1 VPKFALP
8 VSPSSRNLP
17 ELIRTGGFSLV
28 ELAIVLI
35 IVALL
40 LSSLLSPLSAQIDQ
54 RNYNETQQQIS
65 EIREALI
72 GFAVVNG
79 RLPRPATSATNGA
92 ENPAICG
99 SEALCTGFIPWS
111 TLGVKKTDAWNKIIQ
126 YSVSP
131 AYADSLFALNTLG
144 SKKVQTR
151 DGAGNATYLIGANA
165 CSVASP
171 CAPAVIYSA
180 GKNNF
185 GFADDGTPL
194 PNESA
199 NNADEVANAG
209 VALPPPPPVFFSR
222 DRYTVPV
229 GGEFDDIVVWI
240 PPYLLFNRMVSAGKL
255 P

>member
-1 VPKFALP
+1 MKKRRDQYPMA
-8 VSPSSRNLP
+8 
-17 ELIRTGGFSLV
+17 GGFTLA
-28 ELAIVLI
+28 ELAVVLVIV
-35 IVALL
+35 
-40 LSSLLSPLSAQIDQ
+40 SLLIGGLLVPLSAQIDQ

-209 VALPPPPPVFFSR
+209 VALPPPPRCSFQGIG
-222 DRYTVPV
+222 T
-229 GGEFDDIVVWI
+229 
-240 PPYLLFNRMVSAGKL
+240 LFRWAESLTTLSSGFRPTSCSTAWFRQANFHNR
-255 P
+255 

>member
-1 VPKFALP
+1 VPAVKKRRDQCP
-8 VSPSSRNLP
+8 WQ
-17 ELIRTGGFSLV
+17 EGFTLA
-28 ELAIVLI
+28 ELAVVLVIV
-35 IVALL
+35 
-40 LSSLLSPLSAQIDQ
+40 SLLIGGLLVPLSAQIDQ

-199 NNADEVANAG
+199 NNADEVANAE
-209 VALPPPPPVFFSR
+209 LRLQKS
-222 DRYTVPV
+222 
-229 GGEFDDIVVWI
+229 
-240 PPYLLFNRMVSAGKL
+240 LLFFATGLISWRRWSGC
-255 P
+255 

>member
-1 VPKFALP
+1 
-8 VSPSSRNLP
+8 
-17 ELIRTGGFSLV
+17 
-28 ELAIVLI
+28 LAIVLI

-99 SEALCTGFIPWS
+99 SEALCTASFPGQPSGSRRRTRGTRSSS
-111 TLGVKKTDAWNKIIQ
+111 TA
-126 YSVSP
+126 SVRRMP
-131 AYADSLFALNTLG
+131 ISLFALNTLG

-185 GFADDGTPL
+185 GFAEDGTPL

>member
-1 VPKFALP
+1 VPAVKKRRDQYPMA
-8 VSPSSRNLP
+8 
-17 ELIRTGGFSLV
+17 GGFTLA
-28 ELAIVLI
+28 ELAVVLVIV
-35 IVALL
+35 
-40 LSSLLSPLSAQIDQ
+40 SLLIGGLLVPLSAQIDQ

-79 RLPRPATSATNGA
+79 RLPLTGNLGNQRSGKSGDLRQRSVMHRLHSLV
-92 ENPAICG
+92 NPRGQEDGRMEQDHPVQRQSGVCRFSICL
-99 SEALCTGFIPWS
+99 E
-111 TLGVKKTDAWNKIIQ
+111 
-126 YSVSP
+126 Y
-131 AYADSLFALNTLG
+131 LG